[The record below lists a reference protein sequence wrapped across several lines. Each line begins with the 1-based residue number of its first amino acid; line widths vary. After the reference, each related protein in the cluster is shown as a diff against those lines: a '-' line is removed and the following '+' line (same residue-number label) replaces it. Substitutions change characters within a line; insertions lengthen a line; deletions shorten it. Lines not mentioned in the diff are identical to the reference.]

1 MNKKI
6 VSFGEIMLRLS
17 PYSGDTS
24 TADSFSACFGG
35 TEANVL
41 VCLSALGN
49 STDYLTAVP
58 QNSLGDGVLKFLRG
72 RGVGT
77 GNIIQK
83 DDVLGMYFMEQ
94 GFGMRGS
101 NVIYNRRHSE
111 VARLSEDAFD
121 FDVIFADCGL
131 FHISGIS
138 FALSESTR
146 ALCFRLLKEA
156 KKRNI
161 MISFDFNYRSKL
173 WSVDEA
179 KMVYSQVV
187 EYADILFC
195 SSRDL
200 STFLDTDRESFYSK
214 YSSQFLVVR
223 EREICSDTRHRADA
237 TIYKK
242 DEGGVETHSVCGV
255 EFPVLDRIGSGDAF
269 AAGVLHKLI
278 NNPDDIKAALNF
290 GMAGF
295 ALKHSYRGDTLTA
308 GEDEIC
314 NCLNNF
320 LKDVDR

>member
-1 MNKKI
+1 
-6 VSFGEIMLRLS
+6 MLRLS
-17 PYSGDTS
+17 PSNGDTS

-49 STDYLTAVP
+49 STEFLTAVP
-58 QNSLGDGVLKFLRG
+58 QNSLGDGVIKFLRG

-83 DDVLGMYFMEQ
+83 GDVLGMYFMEQ
-94 GFGMRGS
+94 GFGMRTS
-101 NVIYNRRHSE
+101 KVIYNRRYSE
-111 VARLSEDAFD
+111 VARLTEDAFD

-146 ALCFRLLKEA
+146 DLCFRLLKEA

-173 WSVDEA
+173 WGVEEA
-179 KMVYSQVV
+179 KTVYSKVV
-187 EYADILFC
+187 EYADVLFC
-195 SSRDL
+195 SERDL
-200 STFLDTDRESFYSK
+200 STFLDTDCENFYSK
-214 YSSQFLVVR
+214 YSSRFLVVR
-223 EREICSDTRHRADA
+223 EREICSDAQHRADA

-242 DEGGVETHSVCGV
+242 TEDGVESYALCGV

-269 AAGVLHKLI
+269 AAGILHKLI
-278 NNPDDIKAALNF
+278 SNPGDIKGALDF

-295 ALKHSYRGDTLTA
+295 ALKHSYSGDTLA
-308 GEDEIC
+308 VGEDEIS